1 MALLLEGKLIM
12 PNIPELLR
20 QLADAIEQNQHEQ
33 ECMRVAERNRVD
45 DLVSHVDV
53 LAHKNED
60 KLQRIGKILMED

>member
-12 PNIPELLR
+12 PSIPELLR
-20 QLADAIEQNQHEQ
+20 QLADTIEQNQHEQ
-33 ECMRVAERNRVD
+33 ECVRIAERNRVD